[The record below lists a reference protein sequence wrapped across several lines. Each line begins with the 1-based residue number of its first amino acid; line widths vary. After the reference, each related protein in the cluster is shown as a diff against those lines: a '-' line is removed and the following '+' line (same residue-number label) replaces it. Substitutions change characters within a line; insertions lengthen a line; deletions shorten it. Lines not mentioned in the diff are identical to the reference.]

1 MASPFPGMDPYL
13 EQPAFWSSFHTRF
26 MVAIADALDAQLFP
40 RYYVDV
46 ETRTYI
52 DDDDSEILVGIPDG
66 LVLATGEAA
75 AQPELDVQP
84 LTGANVAVATQAE
97 PIVLP
102 MPEEVRER
110 YLEIRDVATKETI
123 TVIELL
129 SPKNKQA
136 GMGRMAYLRKRN
148 QVLASLTHLIEL
160 DLLRANRS
168 MPWSGG
174 TLKDYH
180 IVVSRSEERP
190 GAELYSFSIPEM
202 IPTIL
207 LPLKSSES
215 VALELQA
222 VFAGVMERAHYGARI
237 DYSQALPA
245 PKPSPEVQTWIEQ
258 RLASCL

>member
-66 LVLATGEAA
+66 LVLATGETASPA
-75 AQPELDVQP
+75 KSEQSEPVG
-84 LTGANVAVATQAE
+84 TSGAVATLAE

-110 YLEIRDVATKETI
+110 YLEIREVGSNETV
-123 TVIELL
+123 TVMELL

-136 GMGRMAYLRKRN
+136 GAGRMAYLRKRR
-148 QVLASLTHLIEL
+148 QVLASLTHLVEL
-160 DLLRANRS
+160 DLLRANRT

-174 TLKDYH
+174 TMKDYH
-180 IVVSRSEERP
+180 IVVSRSEQRP
-190 GAELYSFSIPEM
+190 AAELYSFSLPETM
-202 IPTIL
+202 PTIV
-207 LPLKSSES
+207 LPLKQAES
-215 VALELQA
+215 VALNLQD
-222 VFAGVMERAHYGARI
+222 VFKGVMERAHYDARI
-237 DYSQALPA
+237 DYGQPLPG
-245 PKPSPEVQTWIEQ
+245 PQPSVEVQAWIQE
-258 RLASCL
+258 RLG

>member
-26 MVAIADALDAQLFP
+26 MVAVADALDAQLFP

-66 LVLATGEAA
+66 LVLATGEVAS
-75 AQPELDVQP
+75 QPEAEQQAISDP
-84 LTGANVAVATQAE
+84 GGAVATLAE

-110 YLEIRDVATKETI
+110 YLEIREVGSNETV

-129 SPKNKQA
+129 SPKNKLA
-136 GMGRMAYLRKRN
+136 GAGRMAYLRKRR
-148 QVLASLTHLIEL
+148 QVLASLTHLVEL
-160 DLLRANRS
+160 DLLWANRT

-174 TLKDYH
+174 TMKDYH
-180 IVVSRSEERP
+180 VVVSRSEQRP
-190 GAELYSFSIPEM
+190 AAELYSFSIPESM
-202 IPTIL
+202 PAIV
-207 LPLKSSES
+207 LPLKQEES
-215 VALELQA
+215 VVVALQA
-222 VFAGVMERAHYGARI
+222 VFDGVMERAHYDARI
-237 DYSQALPA
+237 DYSQPLPG
-245 PKPSPEVQTWIEQ
+245 PQPSSEVQAWIQE
-258 RLASCL
+258 RLN